1 MSTTL
6 PRVVVI
12 GAGFGGLAAVRALRR
27 APVQITLV
35 DRRNHHLFQPLL
47 YQVATGGLSPGEIAY
62 PIRAVLR
69 RQKNAQVWLAEA
81 TGIDLQQRRVTLAD
95 GSLEYDYLIVAA
107 GARHAYFGHAEWEPF
122 APGLKNVEDA
132 LEIRRRILLAFERA
146 EREPDPGRRRAL
158 LSFAI
163 VGAGPTGVELAGAIA
178 DIARRVMREDFRHID
193 PRDARILLL
202 EAGPRILPAFPPR
215 LSAKAE
221 ASLHHLGV
229 EVRSGTPVTDVTADS
244 IRAGTELIPAA
255 TTLWAAGVTASP
267 LGRML
272 GEAAGLRVDPAGR
285 VPITPELHL
294 PGHPE
299 IFVLGDLTLLDDAAG
314 HRLPGLAPVA
324 LQQGRAAATNLQ
336 RQVQGRPMRPFHYVD
351 KGNLATIGRARAV
364 ADIRGLQL
372 SGLPAWLV
380 WIFVHIFFLIGFRNR
395 ILVSMEWSWDY
406 LSFQQAARLI
416 TGRIVWHKSR
426 VPESRAASDP
436 RP

>member
-1 MSTTL
+1 MPSAL

-27 APVQITLV
+27 APVEITLV

-69 RQKNAQVWLAEA
+69 RQKNAQVLLAEA
-81 TGIDLQQRRVTLAD
+81 TGIDLTQRRVTLAD
-95 GSLEYDYLIVAA
+95 GFLDYDFLVVAA
-107 GARHAYFGHAEWEPF
+107 GARHAYFGHPEWEPY
-122 APGLKNVEDA
+122 APGLKDVEDA

-146 EREPDPGRRRAL
+146 EREPDLARRRAL
-158 LSFAI
+158 LTFAI

-193 PRDARILLL
+193 PRDARIVLL

-215 LSAKAE
+215 LSAKAQ
-221 ASLHHLGV
+221 ASLRHLGV
-229 EVRSGTPVTDVTADS
+229 EVRTATPVTAVGPAT
-244 IRAGTELIPAA
+244 IQAGPDLILAH

-267 LGRML
+267 LGRLL
-272 GEAAGLRVDPAGR
+272 GEAAQLPVDAAGR

-294 PGHPE
+294 AGHPE
-299 IFVLGDLTLLDDAAG
+299 VFVLGDLTILDD
-314 HRLPGLAPVA
+314 HLCRRLPGLAPVA
-324 LQQGRAAATNLQ
+324 MQQGRAAAANLV
-336 RQVQGRPMRPFHYVD
+336 RQLRGQPLRPFRYLD

-364 ADIRGLQL
+364 ADICGLQL

-380 WIFVHIFFLIGFRNR
+380 WIFVHILLLIGFRNR
-395 ILVSMEWSWDY
+395 ILVALEWSWDY

-416 TGRIVWHKSR
+416 TGRS
-426 VPESRAASDP
+426 SSD
-436 RP
+436 RK

>member
-1 MSTTL
+1 MPNAL

-27 APVQITLV
+27 APVAITLV

-69 RQKNAQVWLAEA
+69 RQKNAQVLLAEA
-81 TGIDLQQRRVTLAD
+81 TGINLGQRRIELAD
-95 GSLEYDYLIVAA
+95 GSLDYDYLMVAT
-107 GARHAYFGHAEWEPF
+107 GARHAYFGHSEWEPF
-122 APGLKNVEDA
+122 APGLKDVEDA
-132 LEIRRRILLAFERA
+132 LEIRRRILLAFEYA
-146 EREPDPGRRRAL
+146 EREPDPARRRAL
-158 LSFAI
+158 LTFAI

-193 PRDARILLL
+193 PRDARIVLL
-202 EAGPRILPAFPPR
+202 EAGPRILAAFPPR

-221 ASLHHLGV
+221 IALRHLGV
-229 EVRSGTPVTDVTADS
+229 EVHTSTPVTTVGPAA
-244 IRAGTELIPAA
+244 IQAGSELILAH

-267 LGRML
+267 LGRLL
-272 GEAAGLRVDPAGR
+272 GDAAGLPVDTAGR

-294 PGHPE
+294 AGHPE
-299 IFVLGDLTLLDDAAG
+299 VFVLGDLTVLDDAHG
-314 HRLPGLAPVA
+314 QRLPGLAPVA
-324 LQQGRAAATNLQ
+324 MQQGRAAAANLV
-336 RQVQGRPMRPFHYVD
+336 RQLHGQPLRPFHYVD

-395 ILVSMEWSWDY
+395 ILVSLEWSWDY

-416 TGRIVWHKSR
+416 TGRINWARK
-426 VPESRAASDP
+426 P
-436 RP
+436 

>member
-1 MSTTL
+1 MPLAL

-27 APVQITLV
+27 APVEITLV

-69 RQKNAQVWLAEA
+69 RQKNAQVLLAEA
-81 TGIDLQQRRVTLAD
+81 TGIDLSQRRVTLAD
-95 GSLEYDYLIVAA
+95 GFLDYDFLVVAA
-107 GARHAYFGHAEWEPF
+107 GARHAYFGHPEWEPY
-122 APGLKNVEDA
+122 APGLKDVEDA

-146 EREPDPGRRRAL
+146 EREPDLARRRAL
-158 LSFAI
+158 LTFAI

-193 PRDARILLL
+193 PRDARIVLL

-215 LSAKAE
+215 LSAKAQ
-221 ASLHHLGV
+221 ASLRHLGV
-229 EVRSGTPVTDVTADS
+229 EVRTATPVTAV
-244 IRAGTELIPAA
+244 GPAA
-255 TTLWAAGVTASP
+255 IQAGPDLILAHTTLWAAGVTASP
-267 LGRML
+267 LGRLL
-272 GEAAGLRVDPAGR
+272 GEAAQLPVDAAGR

-294 PGHPE
+294 AGHPE
-299 IFVLGDLTLLDDAAG
+299 VFVLGDLTILDDHQG
-314 HRLPGLAPVA
+314 RRLPGLAPVA
-324 LQQGRAAATNLQ
+324 MQQGRAAAANLV
-336 RQVQGRPMRPFHYVD
+336 RQLRGQPLRPFRYLD

-380 WIFVHIFFLIGFRNR
+380 WIFVHILFLIGFRNR
-395 ILVSMEWSWDY
+395 ILVALEWSWDY

-416 TGRIVWHKSR
+416 TGRISWDRK
-426 VPESRAASDP
+426 
-436 RP
+436 